1 MTLIELENL
10 LKTAI
15 GLDASTIGKTSVER
29 AIKQRMREGGFESLA
44 SYWDCVT
51 QSPTELQE
59 LIEAVVIPETW
70 FFRDTEAFSAL
81 EKVVRD
87 EWLPAHR
94 EGVLRLLSVPCASG
108 EEPYSMAMCLH
119 RLGLHSSRVHID
131 AIDVSREALA
141 RARKAIFGR
150 NSFRGSNLDFRNQY
164 FEQIDKGYVLADAI
178 REQVFFE
185 RGNLLGEGFAA
196 GRAPYDIIFCRNLLI
211 YFDQATQTRAIATLK
226 QMLTPEGLLF
236 SGPSESG
243 ILLNNRFASAG
254 LPRAFAFRKV
264 PETSSSF
271 WNGKSKPP
279 PIMRAQPTLRPVTT
293 PKRATTMSIPGALTS
308 VPQTINLDAAHQLAD
323 EGKLAEAT
331 EICRACLLQNG
342 PSPQVFYLLGLVQ
355 DASGN
360 KEQAREFYRKAVYLQ
375 PDHYEA
381 LVHLAL
387 LSESLGDRVGARLL
401 QERAARV
408 KPTNKP

>member
-70 FFRDTEAFSAL
+70 FFRDAEAFSAL

-87 EWLPAHR
+87 EWLPAHP
-94 EGVLRLLSVPCASG
+94 EGSLRLLSVPCASG

-164 FEQIDKGYVLADAI
+164 FEQIDKGYVLADGI

-185 RGNLLGEGFAA
+185 RGNLLGEAFAA

-243 ILLNNRFASAG
+243 ILLNNHFASAG
-254 LPRAFAFRKV
+254 LPRAFAFRKT
-264 PETSSSF
+264 PEPSLR
-271 WNGKSKPP
+271 NGKSKPP
-279 PIMRAQPTLRPVTT
+279 PITRAQPVPRPVTA
-293 PKRATTMSIPGALTS
+293 PKRATSMQLSTKPIS
-308 VPQTINLDAAHQLAD
+308 VPQTIDLNAAHRLAD

-331 EICRACLLQNG
+331 ELCRACLLQNG

-375 PDHYEA
+375 PNHYEA

-387 LSESLGDRVGARLL
+387 LSESLGDPAGARLL
-401 QERAARV
+401 QERAERV